1 MKSHQAQ
8 TSNYAQP
15 PNKRRGLGCL
25 IWGIP
30 LLVGL
35 CLSAFVVLGA
45 IYVGWSSG
53 VATAQ
58 ANSTGTAEA
67 ALQRQCERV
76 PLDLATG
83 NLGLAET
90 RLKALASE
98 TPAPSCLHAL
108 IIMATAMAPTAT
120 TFALPI
126 RPSPTALPTFAAT
139 STIRAT
145 IPTSAPV
152 TDIVGNNAG
161 VVYDLD
167 ALLAEA
173 RNELSQQNYL
183 DAIDTLDAIISVDED
198 FQSEL
203 VRRLFLEALKFQA
216 QALFRSGKLSQAIV
230 LTGRAETLGSI
241 ESLQYERFIALL
253 YLDGQRL
260 KVTNPA
266 EAVRLFNRIVY
277 EQGLANYMNG
287 DVIAEMQEALRNY
300 AVAFA
305 YQGEPCRARDQYDA
319 ALGLHPTRGL
329 ISRGELTNKRQ
340 EAAHACGDQPLS
352 LTTADTDAAV
362 GTPLPIGVR
371 SR

>member
-1 MKSHQAQ
+1 M
-8 TSNYAQP
+8 
-15 PNKRRGLGCL
+15 
-25 IWGIP
+25 
-30 LLVGL
+30 
-35 CLSAFVVLGA
+35 
-45 IYVGWSSG
+45 
-53 VATAQ
+53 
-58 ANSTGTAEA
+58 
-67 ALQRQCERV
+67 
-76 PLDLATG
+76 
-83 NLGLAET
+83 
-90 RLKALASE
+90 
-98 TPAPSCLHAL
+98 
-108 IIMATAMAPTAT
+108 PTA
-120 TFALPI
+120 
-126 RPSPTALPTFAAT
+126 
-139 STIRAT
+139 
-145 IPTSAPV
+145 APV
-152 TDIVGNNAG
+152 IDVVANDAG
-161 VVYDLD
+161 VVYDLH

-300 AVAFA
+300 ADAFA
-305 YQGEPCRARDQYDA
+305 FQGEPCRARDQYDA
-319 ALGLHPTRGL
+319 ALDLHPTRGL
-329 ISRGELTNKRQ
+329 ISRGDLTNKRQ
-340 EAAHACGDQPLS
+340 EAAQACGDQPLS
-352 LTTADTDAAV
+352 LTTADTNAAV

-371 SR
+371 SQ